1 MLNVKQFNELVGQ
14 IVYYYVRTI
23 SLSSQIVFFF
33 FFIFVLKFQISEQD
47 KWKEMEGWL
56 VGF

>member
-23 SLSSQIVFFF
+23 SLSSQIFFF
-33 FFIFVLKFQISEQD
+33 LFIFVLKFEISKQD